1 MPWFNWRPQGICPLS
16 LERDIKCPKNGYDH
30 LDLNSFFQ
38 HIGGQNMLQ
47 VWTKLINDWHC
58 WFLIG
63 EILLRKGKPKKF
75 QGYDDVGYKQIN
87 KFVAQNMV
95 IMDPW
100 LQAYEDTKEE
110 TENAL
115 QK

>member
-1 MPWFNWRPQGICPLS
+1 
-16 LERDIKCPKNGYDH
+16 
-30 LDLNSFFQ
+30 
-38 HIGGQNMLQ
+38 
-47 VWTKLINDWHC
+47 
-58 WFLIG
+58 LIG